1 MRGLMQDYPLTLAHL
16 LYRAQRLFPDKM
28 VASRGPA
35 GMSRYTYA
43 EMCRRVRR
51 LANVLQQLEVHA
63 GDRVGSFAWNTHRHL
78 ELYLGVPSSGAVLH
92 TINIRLFPEQIA
104 YIINHAE
111 DAVLF
116 VDDSLLPILE
126 PLAQQL
132 RSVRAFVVMTDD
144 PLPDSSLQP
153 LYSYEELLR
162 SAPEEF
168 AFPPLDEN
176 AACGM
181 CYTSGTTGAPKGVVY
196 SHRALFLQSIVQTMA
211 DTIAMCER
219 DVVLAIVPMFHA
231 NAWNLPYAGTMV
243 GAAQVYPG
251 AHPQPEDLARL
262 IQEER
267 VTIAAGVPT
276 VWISI
281 LALLQEEPYDLSSLR
296 CIVCGGAPVP
306 QSLIEAY
313 DRLAIPMVQ
322 AWGLTETAPTA
333 TVSVPRRHMLSWPP
347 EQLMAVRAKQG
358 PVLPALEIRAM
369 DDAGR
374 EVPWDGKSVGEL
386 QLRGPWIMSAYY
398 NDART
403 PEALADGW
411 FRTGDV
417 ASIDADGFVQIT
429 DRAKDVIKSGGEW
442 ISSVE
447 LENALMGHPQVL
459 EAAVV
464 GLPHDQ
470 WQERPLACVV
480 PKPGQTIDKA
490 DLRAYLAARVPKWWL
505 PDDFV
510 FLDAIPRTSVGKF
523 AKRELRTRF
532 TGYHWP

>member
-1 MRGLMQDYPLTLAHL
+1 MQDYPLTLSHL
-16 LYRAQRLFPDKM
+16 LYRAERLFPHKM

-35 GMSRYTYA
+35 GMLRYTYA
-43 EMCRRVRR
+43 EVCRRVRQ
-51 LANVLQQLEVHA
+51 LANMLRQLEVHP

-78 ELYLGVPSSGAVLH
+78 ELYIGVPSSGAVLH

-111 DAVLF
+111 DEVLF
-116 VDDSLLPILE
+116 VDDSVLPVLE

-132 RSVRAFVVMTDD
+132 RSVRAFVVMTDG
-144 PLPDSSLQP
+144 LLADSPLQP

-162 SAPEEF
+162 NASDEF

-176 AACGM
+176 TACGM
-181 CYTSGTTGAPKGVVY
+181 CYTSGTTGPPKGVVY
-196 SHRALFLQSIVQTMA
+196 SHRALFLQSIIQTMA
-211 DTIAMCER
+211 DTFALCEH
-219 DVVLAIVPMFHA
+219 DVLLSIVPMFHA

-281 LALLQEEPYDLSSLR
+281 LAVLQQKPYDLSSLR
-296 CIVCGGAPVP
+296 CIICGGAAAP

-313 DRLAIPMVQ
+313 DRLGIPVVH
-322 AWGLTETAPTA
+322 AWGLTETAPTT

-347 EQLMAVRAKQG
+347 EQLTAVRAKQG

-386 QLRGPWIMSAYY
+386 QLRGPWIMSEYY
-398 NDART
+398 NDPRT
-403 PEALADGW
+403 SEALADGW
-411 FRTGDV
+411 LRTGDV
-417 ASIDADGFVQIT
+417 ASIDADGFVHIT

-459 EAAVV
+459 EAAVI

-480 PKPGQTIDKA
+480 PRPGQTIDKS
-490 DLRAYLAARVPKWWL
+490 DLRAYLAARFPKWWV
-505 PDDFV
+505 PDEFV

-523 AKRELRTRF
+523 AKGELRARF
-532 TGYHWP
+532 EGYHWP

>member
-1 MRGLMQDYPLTLAHL
+1 MRGLMQDYPLLLSHL
-16 LYRAQRLFPDKM
+16 LYRAERLFPHKM
-28 VASRGPA
+28 VATRGPT
-35 GMSRYTYA
+35 GMVRYTCA
-43 EMCRRVRR
+43 DMCRRVRR
-51 LANVLQQLEVHA
+51 LANVLQQLGVQA

-92 TINIRLFPEQIA
+92 TINIRLFPEQIT
-104 YIINHAE
+104 YIINHAA
-111 DAVLF
+111 DGVLF
-116 VDDSLLPILE
+116 VDDSLLSILE
-126 PLAQQL
+126 PLAPQL
-132 RSVRAFVVMTDD
+132 RSVRAFVVMTDS
-144 PLPDSSLQP
+144 PLPDTSLQP

-162 SAPEEF
+162 AAPQEF
-168 AFPPLDEN
+168 TFPPLDEN

-181 CYTSGTTGAPKGVVY
+181 CYTSGTTGHPKGVIY
-196 SHRALFLQSIVQTMA
+196 SHRALFLQSVAQTMA
-211 DTIAMCER
+211 DTIALRER
-219 DVVLAIVPMFHA
+219 DVLLSVVPMFHA
-231 NAWNLPYAGTMV
+231 NAWNLPYAATMI

-276 VWISI
+276 VWISM
-281 LALLQEEPYDLSSLR
+281 LALLQHKPYDLSSLR
-296 CIVCGGAPVP
+296 SIVCGGAAVP

-313 DRLAIPMVQ
+313 DRLGVPILH

-347 EQLMAVRAKQG
+347 ERLKAVRAKQG
-358 PVLPALEIRAM
+358 PVLPALEIRAV

-386 QLRGPWIMSAYY
+386 QLRGPWVISEYY
-398 NDART
+398 DDPRT
-403 PEALADGW
+403 PEAFADGW

-417 ASIDADGFVQIT
+417 GSIDADGFVQIT

-442 ISSVE
+442 ISTVE
-447 LENALMGHPQVL
+447 IENALMGHPQVL
-459 EAAVV
+459 EAAVI

-490 DLRAYLAARVPKWWL
+490 DLRAYLAERFAKWWV
-505 PDDFV
+505 PDDIV

-523 AKRELRTRF
+523 AKNELRECF
-532 TGYHWP
+532 KEYHWE